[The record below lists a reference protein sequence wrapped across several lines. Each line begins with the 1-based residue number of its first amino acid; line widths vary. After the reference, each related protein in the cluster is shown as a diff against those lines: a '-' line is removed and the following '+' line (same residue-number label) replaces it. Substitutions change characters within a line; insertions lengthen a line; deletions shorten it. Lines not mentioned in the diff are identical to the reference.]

1 MRQFVSPSGRDPGA
15 CKKRP
20 AERSTAPADWTR
32 PLIDVSV
39 LSGPS
44 KAKGS
49 SSKSELCRKM
59 KTCSE
64 NPDYFELC

>member
-20 AERSTAPADWTR
+20 TERSAAPADWTR

-39 LSGPS
+39 LSAPS

-49 SSKSELCRKM
+49 SSKSELRRKM
-59 KTCSE
+59 KTCK
-64 NPDYFELC
+64 NPSYLVLR